1 MEEIISSLEL
11 LARHIYLEKR
21 KNILLS
27 PEYDQELED
36 ATVSWICKNDFFD
49 NGQVVLDHFHYTNKF
64 LGWPHNECNIKRKTT
79 NYTPV
84 VAHIFSNFD
93 LSFIIKA
100 LAKRDSENFFL

>member
-64 LGWPHNECNIKRKTT
+64 LGWPHNECNINRKTT